1 MVWIHLLAID
11 PLEVEVVEPVDDE
24 GAPQRQ
30 TDHRVPLR
38 VDGQLVQTPHLS
50 QRRQLE
56 KATNVGFQK
65 DQVLPGK
72 ETALINKH
80 LQCYTRHL

>member
-1 MVWIHLLAID
+1 MCTQKACISVQSYTTAAGSDSVWMHLLAVD

-38 VDGQLVQTPHLS
+38 VDGQLIQTPHLS
-50 QRRQLE
+50 QCGQLE
-56 KATNVGFQK
+56 KATNVGF
-65 DQVLPGK
+65 
-72 ETALINKH
+72 
-80 LQCYTRHL
+80 

>member
-30 TDHRVPLR
+30 TDHWVPLR
-38 VDGQLVQTPHLS
+38 VDGQLVQAPHLS
-50 QRRQLE
+50 QRCQLE

-72 ETALINKH
+72 VTGFINQH
-80 LQCYTRHL
+80 LQCNTQHL